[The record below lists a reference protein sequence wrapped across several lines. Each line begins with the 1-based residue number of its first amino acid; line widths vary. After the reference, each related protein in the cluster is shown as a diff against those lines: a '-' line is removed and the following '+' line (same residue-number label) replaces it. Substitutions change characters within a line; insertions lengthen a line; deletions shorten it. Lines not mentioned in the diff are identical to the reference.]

1 MNGTI
6 KIVEI
11 VESKKTATS
20 GVMVM
25 AWNRTR
31 PTVR

>member
-1 MNGTI
+1 MNKTI
-6 KIVEI
+6 KIVEV

-20 GVMVM
+20 GVVM
-25 AWNRTR
+25 MTWNRTR

>member
-1 MNGTI
+1 MNRTI

-11 VESKKTATS
+11 VESKKTAMF
-20 GVMVM
+20 GVMM
-25 AWNRTR
+25 MTWNRTR